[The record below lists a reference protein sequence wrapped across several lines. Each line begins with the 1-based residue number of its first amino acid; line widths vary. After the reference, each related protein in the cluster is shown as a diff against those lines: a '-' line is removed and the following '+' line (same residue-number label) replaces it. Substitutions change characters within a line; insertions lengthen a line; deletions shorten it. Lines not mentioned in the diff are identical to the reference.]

1 MATGLLK
8 QPQWGS
14 GARAHKQIQRC
25 SACLCCA
32 LVSCAG
38 YGLQEGMS
46 QYYYS
51 DASANSGEKKTSGG
65 GLHEMGKGSVR
76 AAIASE
82 QVSVGRGSQ
91 IAQYAHA

>member
-32 LVSCAG
+32 LVSCGG
-38 YGLQEGMS
+38 YGQEGMS
-46 QYYYS
+46 QDYYS
-51 DASANSGEKKTSGG
+51 HANANSGEKNK
-65 GLHEMGKGSVR
+65 
-76 AAIASE
+76 
-82 QVSVGRGSQ
+82 
-91 IAQYAHA
+91 AQRKNHFIWMKVPKISI